1 MEELAKSDPDV
12 EIIWRSFE
20 LRPEPVPT
28 LDPNGE
34 YIQRAWQQSVLPL
47 ATRLGVNM
55 VLPPVQP
62 RSRLAH
68 EATHWARAQGK
79 GEEFHTRVFEA
90 FYGRGEDISDIDIL
104 IKIADNLSLDAESMR
119 TSLDNHEF
127 LEDVLNDVEDAQALG
142 LNSVPAF
149 VADRRAA
156 LSGVQPVESL
166 RQLIDYAR
174 K

>member
-1 MEELAKSDPDV
+1 MDELAKSDPDV

-47 ATRLGVNM
+47 AERLGVEM

-79 GEEFHTRVFEA
+79 GDEFHTRVFEA
-90 FYGRGEDISDIDIL
+90 FYGEGVDISDIEVL
-104 IKIADNLSLDAESMR
+104 ISIAKNLGLDDESLR
-119 TSLDNHEF
+119 TSLDTHEF
-127 LEDVLNDVEDAQALG
+127 LEDVLNDAEDAQALG
-142 LNSVPAF
+142 LNAVPAF

-156 LSGVQPVESL
+156 LSGVQSAESL

-174 K
+174 Q

>member
-1 MEELAKSDPDV
+1 MKSDPDV

-47 ATRLGVNM
+47 AERLEVEM

-79 GEEFHTRVFEA
+79 GDEFHTRVFEA
-90 FYGRGEDISDIDIL
+90 FYGRGKDISDIEVL
-104 IKIADNLSLDAESMR
+104 ISIAKDLGLDEEALR
-119 TSLDNHEF
+119 TSLNNHEF
-127 LEDVLNDVEDAQALG
+127 VDDVLNDAEEAQALG

>member
-1 MEELAKSDPDV
+1 MKKWDPDV

-47 ATRLGVNM
+47 AERLGVPM

-68 EATHWARAQGK
+68 EATHWARSQGK
-79 GEEFHTRVFEA
+79 GDEFHTRVFEA
-90 FYGRGEDISDIDIL
+90 FYGRGEDIGDIEVL
-104 IKIADNLSLDAESMR
+104 IGIAKGLGLETEALRDSLGR
-119 TSLDNHEF
+119 HEF
-127 LEDVLNDVEDAQALG
+127 LESVLADQTEAHDLG
-142 LNSVPAF
+142 LGGVPAF

-156 LSGVQPVESL
+156 LSGVQSADSL
-166 RQLIDYAR
+166 RKLVEHAR
-174 K
+174 Q